1 MAQQLGLS
9 TITAMGMGSML
20 VRKLPPATWP
30 KDKKVKFITNFQL
43 KEKVINHSVTEL
55 CYSLIITEIILTLQ

>member
-1 MAQQLGLS
+1 VAQQLGLS

-43 KEKVINHSVTEL
+43 KEK
-55 CYSLIITEIILTLQ
+55 LISKIPSDIQ